1 MEKIGGNIID
11 IFNRTIFPGEIHI
24 NNGRISDIIPNTN
37 IYSDF
42 ICPGFID
49 SHVHIE
55 SSMLIPEQFS
65 KMVVTKGTVAVIN
78 DPHEIANIS
87 GIEGIQFMIE
97 NSYRSSVKT
106 FFGIPSCVPATPFD
120 SAGCI
125 ISAQDVYEL
134 ANSGN
139 FILLSEVMNV
149 PGVLNNDPEVLA
161 KLNIAKQFG
170 LKIDGHAPNLFGEEL
185 IRYIESGIST
195 DHECMSLEDAKE
207 KVGHGMR
214 VLIREGSAAKNYE
227 ALKSLIKTNP
237 NQVMFCTDDSHPD
250 ELISEGHIDKIV
262 KRAVRDGFDLFDV
275 LKIASVNPVF
285 YYDLPVGLLRKGD
298 FADFI
303 RIENLD
309 SFKVLSVY
317 IDGVETYHFPKK
329 EENDEQKAIFTNHTC
344 NNKDESFLQINNF
357 NHDIIT
363 MNELRKK
370 ICHKISGIKV
380 MNGELVTSKFEHF
393 LPFPVDNFESDIEQ
407 DILKI
412 VYINRYTNA
421 APQISFIQGFHLK
434 QGAFASSISHDSH
447 NILAVGCSD
456 SDILDCVNAIIRK
469 KGGLAI
475 KNSSRI
481 SLLPLPIGGIMTDKD
496 GYEVASLYRQLN
508 FELKRMGCRLDSPFM
523 TLSFMSLIV
532 IPEVKIG
539 EKGLFDFNSFCF
551 LEEEEE

>member
-1 MEKIGGNIID
+1 
-11 IFNRTIFPGEIHI
+11 
-24 NNGRISDIIPNTN
+24 
-37 IYSDF
+37 
-42 ICPGFID
+42 
-49 SHVHIE
+49 
-55 SSMLIPEQFS
+55 
-65 KMVVTKGTVAVIN
+65 
-78 DPHEIANIS
+78 
-87 GIEGIQFMIE
+87 
-97 NSYRSSVKT
+97 
-106 FFGIPSCVPATPFD
+106 
-120 SAGCI
+120 
-125 ISAQDVYEL
+125 
-134 ANSGN
+134 
-139 FILLSEVMNV
+139 
-149 PGVLNNDPEVLA
+149 
-161 KLNIAKQFG
+161 
-170 LKIDGHAPNLFGEEL
+170 
-185 IRYIESGIST
+185 
-195 DHECMSLEDAKE
+195 
-207 KVGHGMR
+207 
-214 VLIREGSAAKNYE
+214 
-227 ALKSLIKTNP
+227 
-237 NQVMFCTDDSHPD
+237 
-250 ELISEGHIDKIV
+250 
-262 KRAVRDGFDLFDV
+262 
-275 LKIASVNPVF
+275 
-285 YYDLPVGLLRKGD
+285 
-298 FADFI
+298 
-303 RIENLD
+303 
-309 SFKVLSVY
+309 
-317 IDGVETYHFPKK
+317 
-329 EENDEQKAIFTNHTC
+329 
-344 NNKDESFLQINNF
+344 
-357 NHDIIT
+357 
-363 MNELRKK
+363 
-370 ICHKISGIKV
+370 